1 LTPPPLTFIQFQ
13 DGFVWQKCFL
23 QRSASPPSKSGL
35 AEFPK
40 NNHRKIKQLSGQAFP
55 PARQPSDPVPKILFP
70 V

>member
-1 LTPPPLTFIQFQ
+1 MGSFGKNVHCNGLPP
-13 DGFVWQKCFL
+13 
-23 QRSASPPSKSGL
+23 PPSKSGL

-40 NNHRKIKQLSGQAFP
+40 NNHRKIKQLSCQAFP